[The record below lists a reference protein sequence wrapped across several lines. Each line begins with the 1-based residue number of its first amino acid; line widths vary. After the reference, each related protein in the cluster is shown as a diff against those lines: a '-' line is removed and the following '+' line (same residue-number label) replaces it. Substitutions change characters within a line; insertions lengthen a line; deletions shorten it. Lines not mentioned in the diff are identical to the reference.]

1 MRAPLDGIKV
11 LDLSR
16 VLAGPWCAMTLA
28 DLGAEVWK
36 LETPKGGDETR
47 KWAPPSVG
55 GVSTYYLSVNRN
67 KKAIALD
74 MARPRGA
81 ELVRDLVRRADVV
94 VENFMPKSLR
104 RLGLDYDS
112 LRALNPRIVHCSI
125 SGYGRDGPLAD
136 RPGYDFV
143 MQAECGLMAITG
155 TAEGEPLRFGVAI
168 TDLVS
173 GMNATQAIL
182 AALYQRAVTG
192 EGQSIDVALYR
203 SGIQL
208 LANIASGY
216 LNTGE
221 EPVRFGNAHPSIVPY
236 QAFATA
242 DGMLALAVGTDEQYR
257 RLCLEVLG
265 RGDLAQAPD
274 YASNRKRAQNRA
286 ALVAALGAIF
296 ATRTT
301 AHWLARLAAADVPAG
316 KVRKVSEAFLE
327 QPDLAGAMVAEVPH
341 PALGRVKVVGSPLR
355 FSGSRVAEPSHPPLL
370 GEHTAE
376 VLARV
381 LGLDPSEIARLQDE
395 GVVLDAGLAAAAT
408 SKAASAAAGEVQ
420 EAQAGGAGP

>member
-55 GVSTYYLSVNRN
+55 GISTYYLSVNRN

-74 MARPRGA
+74 MASPRGA
-81 ELVRDLVRRADVV
+81 ELVRDLVRQADVV
-94 VENFMPKSLR
+94 VENFMPKSLQ

-112 LRALNPRIVHCSI
+112 LRAINPRIVHCSI

-182 AALYQRAVTG
+182 AALYQRAATG

-208 LANIASGY
+208 LANIGSGY
-216 LNTGE
+216 LNTE
-221 EPVRFGNAHPSIVPY
+221 AEPVRFGNAHPSIVPY

-257 RLCLEVLG
+257 RLCTEVLG
-265 RGDLAQAPD
+265 RPDLAGAPD
-274 YASNRKRAQNRA
+274 YATNRKRAQNRSP
-286 ALVAALGAIF
+286 LVAEIGAVF
-296 ATRTT
+296 ATAPT
-301 AHWLARLAAADVPAG
+301 AHWLERLAAANVPAG
-316 KVRKVSEAFLE
+316 KVRKVSEAFRE
-327 QPDLAGAMVAEVPH
+327 QPDLAGPMVAEVPH
-341 PALGRVKVVGSPLR
+341 PELGCVKVVGSPLR
-355 FSGSRVAEPSHPPLL
+355 FSASRLAEPSHPPLL

-376 VLARV
+376 VLQRV
-381 LGLDPSEIARLQDE
+381 LGLAPAEIVRLHGE
-395 GVVLDAGLAAAAT
+395 GVVLDAALAAAA
-408 SKAASAAAGEVQ
+408 K
-420 EAQAGGAGP
+420 EAETAKIQGVGL

>member
-47 KWAPPSVG
+47 KWAPPSVRG
-55 GVSTYYLSVNRN
+55 ISTYYLSVNRN

-74 MARPRGA
+74 MASPRGA
-81 ELVRDLVRRADVV
+81 ELVRELVRRADVV
-94 VENFMPKSLR
+94 VENFMPKSLE
-104 RLGLDYDS
+104 RLGLDYES
-112 LRALNPRIVHCSI
+112 LRALNPRIIQCSI
-125 SGYGRDGPLAD
+125 SGYGRNGPLAD

-155 TAEGEPLRFGVAI
+155 TSEGDPLRFGVAI

-208 LANIASGY
+208 LANIGAGY

-257 RLCLEVLG
+257 RLCMEVLG
-265 RGDLAQAPD
+265 RSDLAADPG
-274 YASNRKRAQNRA
+274 YATNRKRAQNQVR
-286 ALVAALGAIF
+286 LVAELDAIF
-296 ATRTT
+296 LTRPTED
-301 AHWLARLAAADVPAG
+301 WLQRLAAANVPAG

-327 QPDLAGAMVAEVPH
+327 QPDLAGAMVTEVPH
-341 PALGRVKVVGSPLR
+341 PELGQVKVVGSPMR
-355 FSGSRVAEPSHPPLL
+355 FSGSRLAEPSHPPLL

-376 VLARV
+376 VLQRV
-381 LGLDPSEIARLQDE
+381 LGVAPAEIARLHAE
-395 GVVLDAGLAAAAT
+395 GIVLDAVLAA
-408 SKAASAAAGEVQ
+408 SSAKRVQ
-420 EAQAGGAGP
+420 EAGA

>member
-47 KWAPPSVG
+47 KWAPPSVRG
-55 GVSTYYLSVNRN
+55 ISTYYLSVNRN

-74 MARPRGA
+74 MASLRGA
-81 ELVRDLVRRADVV
+81 ELVRELVRRADVV
-94 VENFMPKSLR
+94 VENFMPKSLE
-104 RLGLDYDS
+104 RLGLDYES
-112 LRALNPRIVHCSI
+112 LRALNPRIIHCSI

-155 TAEGEPLRFGVAI
+155 TSEGDPLRFGVAI

-203 SGIQL
+203 SGI
-208 LANIASGY
+208 GY
-216 LNTGE
+216 LNTE
-221 EPVRFGNAHPSIVPY
+221 QEPVRFGNAHPSIVPY

-257 RLCLEVLG
+257 RLCTEVLG
-265 RGDLAQAPD
+265 RADLAADPD
-274 YASNRKRAQNRA
+274 YATNRKRAQNRA
-286 ALVAALGAIF
+286 PLVAELDAIF
-296 ATRTT
+296 LTRPTED
-301 AHWLARLAAADVPAG
+301 WLERLAAANVPAG

-327 QPDLAGAMVAEVPH
+327 QPDLAGAMVTEVPH
-341 PALGRVKVVGSPLR
+341 PELGQVKVVGSPLR
-355 FSGSRVAEPSHPPLL
+355 FSDSRLAEPSHPPLL

-376 VLARV
+376 VLQRV
-381 LGLDPSEIARLQDE
+381 LGVAPAEIARLHAE
-395 GVVLDAGLAAAAT
+395 GIVLDAGLV
-408 SKAASAAAGEVQ
+408 ASSAKRVQ
-420 EAQAGGAGP
+420 EAGA

>member
-1 MRAPLDGIKV
+1 MRHD
-11 LDLSR
+11 SR
-16 VLAGPWCAMTLA
+16 RSRRRGLEAG
-28 DLGAEVWK
+28 
-36 LETPKGGDETR
+36 TPKGGDETR
-47 KWAPPSVG
+47 KWAPPSVRG
-55 GVSTYYLSVNRN
+55 ISTYYLSVNRN

-74 MARPRGA
+74 MASPRGA
-81 ELVRDLVRRADVV
+81 ELVRELVRRADVV
-94 VENFMPKSLR
+94 VENFMPKSLE
-104 RLGLDYDS
+104 RLGLDYES
-112 LRALNPRIVHCSI
+112 LRALNPRIIHCSI

-155 TAEGEPLRFGVAI
+155 TSAGDPLRFGVAI

-216 LNTGE
+216 LNTE
-221 EPVRFGNAHPSIVPY
+221 QEPVRFGNAHPSIVPY

-257 RLCLEVLG
+257 RLCTEVLE
-265 RGDLAQAPD
+265 RADLAAEPD
-274 YASNRKRAQNRA
+274 YATNRKRAQNRA
-286 ALVAALGAIF
+286 SLVAELDAIF
-296 ATRTT
+296 LTRPTED
-301 AHWLARLAAADVPAG
+301 WLERLAGANVPAG
-316 KVRKVSEAFLE
+316 KVRKVSEAFIE
-327 QPDLAGAMVAEVPH
+327 QPDLAGAMVKEVPH
-341 PALGRVKVVGSPLR
+341 PELGRVKVVGSPMR
-355 FSGSRVAEPSHPPLL
+355 FSGSSLAEPSHPPLL

-376 VLARV
+376 VLERV
-381 LGLDPSEIARLQDE
+381 LGLAPVEITRLHAE
-395 GVVLDAGLAAAAT
+395 GIVLDAGLAA
-408 SKAASAAAGEVQ
+408 SAAKPVE
-420 EAQAGGAGP
+420 EAQA

>member
-47 KWAPPSVG
+47 KWAPPSVRG
-55 GVSTYYLSVNRN
+55 ISTYYLSVNRN

-74 MARPRGA
+74 MASPRGG
-81 ELVRDLVRRADVV
+81 ELVRELVRRADVV
-94 VENFMPKSLR
+94 VENFMPKSLE
-104 RLGLDYDS
+104 RLGLDYQS
-112 LRALNPRIVHCSI
+112 LRGLNPRIIHCSI
-125 SGYGRDGPLAD
+125 SGYGRDGPLAH

-155 TAEGEPLRFGVAI
+155 TSAGDPLRFGVAI

-216 LNTGE
+216 LNTE
-221 EPVRFGNAHPSIVPY
+221 QEPVRFGNAHPSIVPY

-257 RLCLEVLG
+257 RLCTEVLG
-265 RGDLAQAPD
+265 RADLAAEPD
-274 YASNRKRAQNRA
+274 YATNRKRAQNRVR
-286 ALVAALGAIF
+286 LVAELDAIF
-296 ATRTT
+296 LTRPTED
-301 AHWLARLAAADVPAG
+301 WLQRLAAANVPAG

-341 PALGRVKVVGSPLR
+341 PELGQVKVVGSPMR
-355 FSGSRVAEPSHPPLL
+355 FSGSRLAEPSHPPLL

-376 VLARV
+376 VLQRV
-381 LGLDPSEIARLQDE
+381 LGLMPAEIARLHAE
-395 GVVLDAGLAAAAT
+395 GIVLDAGLAA
-408 SKAASAAAGEVQ
+408 SSAKHVQ
-420 EAQAGGAGP
+420 EAEA